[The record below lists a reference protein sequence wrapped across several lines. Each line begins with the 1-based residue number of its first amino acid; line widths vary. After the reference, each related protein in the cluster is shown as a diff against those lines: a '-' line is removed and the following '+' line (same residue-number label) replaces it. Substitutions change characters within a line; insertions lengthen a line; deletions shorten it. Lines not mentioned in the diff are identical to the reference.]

1 MLSPGRLLALA
12 TIVVARPAAAQLD
25 TVQLE
30 TLTVTATRIPIAE
43 SAVASTITVIRGE
56 ELRAQGIGKVLEAVK
71 SVSGLTV
78 AESGSFGGV
87 TSLFLRG
94 GESDYVQVLVDGVP
108 VNQPGGA
115 YDLAHLTTDNIERI
129 EILRGP
135 ASVLYGSD
143 ATTGVVQIFTRRG
156 HGGMQL
162 SGSVRGGT
170 YGSVEF
176 GADIAGSSGSTSYS
190 LAFSHFDTDGVNDSV
205 ETISGRHFRNDYSNT
220 VMSGLI
226 QLHPDDRS
234 DMTFSLQYRDSEY
247 HFPTDFSGNIVD
259 ENSFSLDE
267 ATTFGIDVGR
277 FFTDRF
283 EARLLLASNVTT
295 GGTDDA
301 QDNGAD
307 TLGFYAFKSVQD
319 LSRQSAEIRTNFYLD
334 DGWVLTTGA
343 VFEQQE
349 ERSINESDSEFG
361 PSTGSTSEER
371 SNQGYYVQALAD
383 MAPFTVVAGAR
394 LDDNQAFG
402 SFATYR
408 AGAAYRISSGTKV
421 RASLGRSFK
430 APTFLEN
437 FGGGFVAGNPDL
449 DPERSFLWE
458 GGLDQSLLGGRV
470 VLSGTYFDQTFSDLI
485 QFTFDTPNPGDPNYF
500 NVAEADA
507 SGVEVEATIEP
518 VTGLRIAGNYTYL
531 RTRVINSG
539 FDTEPGAVF
548 VDGERLLRRPTHSF
562 NVTADYTGWER
573 GGVGVTLNRVGSRD
587 DRDFA
592 AFPVEPVV
600 LDAYTTVALSGQL
613 NVLQGGAM
621 GSKLAWTFRV
631 ENLFDERYE
640 TVLGFPARG
649 RTVLVGARVV
659 R

>member
-1 MLSPGRLLALA
+1 VLFGS
-12 TIVVARPAAAQLD
+12 PAAAQLD

-30 TLTVTATRIPIAE
+30 EITVTATRIPIAE

-56 ELRAQGIGKVLEAVK
+56 ELRARGIGKVLEAVK

-78 AESGSFGGV
+78 AQTGSFGSL

-115 YDLAHLTTDNIERI
+115 YDFAHLTTDNIERI

-156 HGGMQL
+156 DGGMQL

-176 GADIAGSSGSTSYS
+176 GADVAGSSGSTNYS
-190 LAFSHFDTDGVNDSV
+190 LALSHFNTDGVYDSV
-205 ETISGRHFRNDYSNT
+205 ETVSGRHFRNDYTNT
-220 VMSGLI
+220 VLSGLI
-226 QLHPDDRS
+226 QSHPDDRS
-234 DMTFSLQYRDSEY
+234 DMRFSLQYRDSEY

-267 ATTFGIDVGR
+267 TTTLGIDVGR
-277 FFTDRF
+277 FFTERF
-283 EARLLLASNVTT
+283 EARLLFASNVTT

-319 LSRQSAEIRTNFYLD
+319 LSRQSAELRTNIYLD
-334 DGWVLTTGA
+334 PGWVLTTGA

-361 PSTGSTSEER
+361 PTTGSTSEER
-371 SNQGYYVQALAD
+371 SNRGYYVQALAD
-383 MAPFTVVAGAR
+383 VAPFTVVAGAR
-394 LDDNQAFG
+394 LDDNEAFG

-437 FGGGFVAGNPDL
+437 FGAGFAVGNPDL
-449 DPERSFLWE
+449 HPERSFLWE
-458 GGLDQSLLGGRV
+458 GGLDQRLLGGRV
-470 VLSGTYFDQTFSDLI
+470 LLSGTYFDQAFRDLI

-500 NVAEADA
+500 NVAEAEA

-518 VTGLRIAGNYTYL
+518 VAGLQIAGNYTYL
-531 RTRVINSG
+531 RTRVVDSG
-539 FDTEPGAVF
+539 FDTEPGATF
-548 VDGERLLRRPTHSF
+548 VEGERLLRRPTHTF

-573 GGVGVTLNRVGSRD
+573 GGIGITLNHVGNRD

-592 AFPVEPVV
+592 SFPVEPVV
-600 LDAYTTVALSGQL
+600 LPAYITVALSGQL
-613 NVLQGGAM
+613 NLLQGGPT
-621 GSKLAWTFRV
+621 GSKVAWTFRI
-631 ENLFDERYE
+631 ENLFNEEYE
-640 TVLGFPARG
+640 TILGFPARG
-649 RTVLVGARVV
+649 RTVLVGGRIVK
-659 R
+659 